1 MTDLPVPRPRGTLAN
16 ITARIEADPRRTFV
30 FFLLCHGLLWSALP
44 ALFFPNLP
52 LDIVEALIYGR
63 EWQFGYDKLPPLPW
77 WLVELAYRAVGL
89 DIAYYALSQIV
100 VLAAFALVFAT
111 ALPIVG
117 GVGALVA
124 LLIVDG
130 LHYFNFTAPKFNHDV
145 MQLPFWAL
153 AGFAFHR
160 ALSTG
165 RLLFWVLLGLALG
178 GAFWSKYFV
187 VILAAPLAAYL
198 VFDAQGRRAL
208 LTPGPYVAALVA
220 LIVAAPHLLWLVQND
235 FLPLRYAEARAVTAR
250 GALGHLVYPLF
261 FAGAQLAWLL
271 PSLLIAAA
279 LFLKRDTN
287 DPATPTQ
294 TDLRIVSLLAF
305 GPFAFVIAASAI
317 TGRGLI
323 TMWGYPLWLFAGLWC
338 VLIARQAITRE
349 RIGAIAATWAATT
362 AVYAL
367 VFVLQYAVLP
377 HFDKRYRASLFP
389 GAGIA
394 ERLTAGFQTATG
406 AKPHYI
412 VSSMWLGGNISHY
425 APGVRPRVV
434 IDGKPAR
441 APWIDLADLKKRG
454 AIVAWMDS
462 DPAVMPQA
470 FAQIAAG
477 AELQP
482 PLTVPLRWK
491 KGEITIGWA
500 ILRPQP

>member
-1 MTDLPVPRPRGTLAN
+1 MTDLSVPRAHGLLAN
-16 ITARIEADPRRTFV
+16 IAARIEADPRRACAV
-30 FFLLCHGLLWSALP
+30 VLLCHGPLLSALP
-44 ALFFPNLP
+44 AIFFPNLP
-52 LDIVEALIYGR
+52 LDIIEALIYGR
-63 EWQFGYDKLPPLPW
+63 EWQIGYDKLPPLPW

-124 LLIVDG
+124 VLIVDG

-160 ALSTG
+160 ALTTG
-165 RLLFWVLLGLALG
+165 RLPFWVLLGLALG

-198 VFDAQGRRAL
+198 LIDAQGRRAL

-220 LIVAAPHLLWLVQND
+220 LIVAAPHLVWLVQND

-271 PSLLIAAA
+271 PSLLIAAP
-279 LFLKRDTN
+279 LFLKRDASASAKAN
-287 DPATPTQ
+287 AT
-294 TDLRIVSLLAF
+294 DFRIVTLLAF
-305 GPFAFVIAASAI
+305 GPIAFVLAGSAM

-323 TMWGYPLWLFAGLWC
+323 TMWGYPLWLFIGLWC
-338 VLIARQAITRE
+338 VLVAKQTITRE
-349 RIGAIAATWAATT
+349 RIGVIAATWAVST

-394 ERLTAGFQTATG
+394 GRLNAGFQTATG
-406 AKPHYI
+406 AKPRY
-412 VSSMWLGGNISHY
+412 VVAGMWLGGNISHY
-425 APGVRPRVV
+425 APGGRPRVV

-441 APWIDLADLKKRG
+441 APWIDLADLKKHG

-477 AELQP
+477 AQLQP

-500 ILRPQP
+500 ILRPQ